1 MHSLS
6 SSDAHGLEDLLA
18 LPVVAGDEHAAAAE
32 GHARST
38 ARAHEPVLDSE
49 RTYRY
54 CKAVLDHPLQP
65 SSRYA
70 ALAGLSPKTV
80 KPILQRLVNAGLIQ
94 EHRLDAQSR
103 GRTAV
108 LLEASPQ
115 AAAAVREYEARKGLG
130 S

>member
-1 MHSLS
+1 MNTPS
-6 SSDAHGLEDLLA
+6 SSDAPGLEDLLA
-18 LPVVAGDEHAAAAE
+18 LPVVAGDEPAVAAE

-70 ALAGLSPKTV
+70 ALAGLSPKSV
-80 KPILQRLVNAGLIQ
+80 KPIRQRLVDAGLIQ
-94 EHRLDAQSR
+94 EHRLDAQAR

-108 LLEASPQ
+108 LLEGRPQ
-115 AAAAVREYEARKGLG
+115 GAAAVRGYEARKGLG